1 MQKLL
6 RGPREGSTY
15 AWNFREV
22 QLVIII
28 DESRLTFGTIAKIG
42 EECGIKYDYENYEP
56 ETYEAYIQSIVEKY
70 KFDVELLQ
78 EKIIDIFRNGIKM
91 RFSLD

>member
-6 RGPREGSTY
+6 RGPLRGVHVYLEFQGG
-15 AWNFREV
+15 V
-22 QLVIII
+22 IVIII